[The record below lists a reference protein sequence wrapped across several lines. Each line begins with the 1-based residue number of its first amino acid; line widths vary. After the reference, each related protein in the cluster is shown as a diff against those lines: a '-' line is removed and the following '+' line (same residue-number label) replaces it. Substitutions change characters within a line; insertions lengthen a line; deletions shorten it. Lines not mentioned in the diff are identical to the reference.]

1 MSEPV
6 SARELREHLADYLQ
20 AAQRGE
26 SFVVTSHRR
35 PVARLIAPEAAP
47 EGMPEISG
55 VRWARG
61 KRPLSKPLAARPAN
75 TGTAMSDWIVENRQ

>member
-6 SARELREHLADYLQ
+6 SARVLREHLADYLQ
-20 AAQRGE
+20 ATERGE

-35 PVARLIAPEAAP
+35 PVARLLAPEAAP
-47 EGMPEISG
+47 AGMPEIAG

-61 KRPLSKPLAARPAN
+61 KRPLSQPLSARPAN
-75 TGTAMSDWIVENRQ
+75 PGTPMADWIVENRR